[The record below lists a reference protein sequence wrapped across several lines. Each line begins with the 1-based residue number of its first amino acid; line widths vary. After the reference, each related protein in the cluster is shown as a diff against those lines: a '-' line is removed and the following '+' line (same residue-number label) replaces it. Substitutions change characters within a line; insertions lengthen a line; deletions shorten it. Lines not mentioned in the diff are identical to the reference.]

1 MPKIYIG
8 VGHGG
13 ADPGAVSGK
22 HREASYALDIA
33 TACTEELR
41 RYGVQVMQ
49 SRTTDTTESAKA
61 KIAECNAYAPDFA
74 LDIHLNAGGG
84 NGFEVFHSVAG
95 GKGKALAQSI
105 EKAVVAAGQ
114 NSRGVKT
121 RTNSAGKDY
130 FGFVRQTSC
139 PALLVECA
147 FIDSADVQIA
157 DTPAERKTFG
167 KAIARGILNYL
178 DIETKS
184 ETPSGESA
192 KPAPE
197 SKTETTPVNVVVS
210 LPLLSRGVNAPD
222 YQVKRVQMCLSQMGY
237 KGADGKVL
245 TIDGD
250 YGKNTEYAVMA
261 LQKAHGITPDG
272 RMSAKTWRA
281 LLVFAR

>member
-1 MPKIYIG
+1 MAKIYIG

-13 ADPGAVSGK
+13 SDPGAVYGR
-22 HREASYALDIA
+22 HQEASYALDIA

-49 SRTTDTTESAKA
+49 SRTTDVTESAKA
-61 KIAECNAYAPDFA
+61 KITECNAYAPDFA

-105 EKAVVAAGQ
+105 EKAVIAIGQ

-130 FGFVRQTSC
+130 FGFVRQTNC

-147 FIDSADVQIA
+147 FVDSADVQIV
-157 DTPAERKTFG
+157 DTSAERKAFG
-167 KAIARGILNYL
+167 KAIARGILDYL
-178 DIETKS
+178 GIAVKPDK
-184 ETPSGESA
+184 PSGESV
-192 KPAPE
+192 
-197 SKTETTPVNVVVS
+197 KTEQESVPENVVVS
-210 LPLLSRGVNAPD
+210 LPVLSREANAPD
-222 YQVKRVQMCLSQMGY
+222 YQVKRVQMCLAQMGY
-237 KGADGKVL
+237 KGADGNAL

-272 RMSAKTWRA
+272 RMTAKTWRA